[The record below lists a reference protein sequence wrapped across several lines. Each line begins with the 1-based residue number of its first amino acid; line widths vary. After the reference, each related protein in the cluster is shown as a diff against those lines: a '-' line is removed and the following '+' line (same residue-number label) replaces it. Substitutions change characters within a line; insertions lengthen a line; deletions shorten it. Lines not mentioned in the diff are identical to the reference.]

1 MNRNRWEAVVHQ
13 EKSVRLLA
21 EGAVQP
27 DLQRCQSFTVRGDH
41 GTYCVIVGATIA
53 LCTCPAIGRCSHI
66 NAAVAWVRASVGE
79 RALMLQALNER
90 KARDA
95 AAANA
100 LLDILAA

>member
-1 MNRNRWEAVVHQ
+1 MHQ

-27 DLQRCQSFTVRGDH
+27 DLQPCESFTVRGDH
-41 GTYCVIVGATIA
+41 GTYRVVVGATIA
-53 LCTCPAIGRCSHI
+53 LCMCPATGRCSHI
-66 NAAVAWVRASVGE
+66 DAAVAWANASAGE

-95 AAANA
+95 AAADA
-100 LLDILAA
+100 LFYLLAA